1 MTKGWI
7 FLQSFRL
14 IGRGGII
21 YGKFA
26 NFLSEEL
33 EFLNSTLG
41 ELIQDDPTKSSGIST
56 TH

>member
-33 EFLNSTLG
+33 EFLNYTLG